1 MKQQR
6 MQFKVLENLEF
17 IWKVWYKKWEIIDE
31 SDDWFPFVLEK
42 LLEAKKIL
50 KLTNKYEIPKL
61 R

>member
-50 KLTNKYEIPKL
+50 KLTK
-61 R
+61 